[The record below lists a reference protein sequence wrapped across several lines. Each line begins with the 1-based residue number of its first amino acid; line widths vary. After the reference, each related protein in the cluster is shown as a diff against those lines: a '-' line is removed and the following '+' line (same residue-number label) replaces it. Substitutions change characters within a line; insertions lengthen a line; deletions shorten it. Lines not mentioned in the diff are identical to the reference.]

1 VTVVIDPDVAS
12 ELAQLGAVA
21 AAVAAISLITED
33 LPPGRAEFAGLRW
46 VDADA
51 KGRYLRALREDVDAT
66 AAWVDDF
73 TLVLSQIER
82 DCE

>member
-1 VTVVIDPDVAS
+1 
-12 ELAQLGAVA
+12 L
-21 AAVAAISLITED
+21 
-33 LPPGRAEFAGLRW
+33 AGLRW